1 MEIHYKSSQ
10 INIIILVA
18 VCCKSSMPLKE
29 IQRYAM
35 EWKYV
40 SKFVEI
46 QLIVLLV
53 AACWKQLMQWFADSS
68 HPFWPHN
75 SNLHS
80 FDSSSS
86 LSLSSLSNQWS
97 WLFMCYHCHHYPITN
112 HGYSCVV
119 IVITLSSQI
128 IFEKGNVFFCRSVHL
143 SVLSCNVSGHVDTF

>member
-1 MEIHYKSSQ
+1 MTNHKQSKTYFETSPTSLHNSSVKQLTPIHYIITSHLKNYKGVGMEIQYKSSQ

-29 IQRYAM
+29 IQRYVM

-86 LSLSSLSNQWS
+86 LSLSSLSN
-97 WLFMCYHCHHYPITN
+97 H
-112 HGYSCVV
+112 
-119 IVITLSSQI
+119 
-128 IFEKGNVFFCRSVHL
+128 
-143 SVLSCNVSGHVDTF
+143 